1 MFLLY
6 IEESNYNNKQL
17 YYTYERVT
25 AMVEFRQNYH
35 TSILERIFVE
45 RINIVSFTLKA
56 KLMIRIFC
64 EKDHR
69 SLALILIISP
79 SSFMD
84 FFFRLLDIIDAYEKQ
99 VLGLQKQIEF
109 YK

>member
-1 MFLLY
+1 
-6 IEESNYNNKQL
+6 
-17 YYTYERVT
+17 
-25 AMVEFRQNYH
+25 MVELRQNYH
-35 TSILERIFVE
+35 TSILEKKFVE
-45 RINIVSFTLKA
+45 RNNIVSFTLNSKID
-56 KLMIRIFC
+56 KNFC

-69 SLALILIISP
+69 SLALILIISA

>member
-1 MFLLY
+1 M
-6 IEESNYNNKQL
+6 
-17 YYTYERVT
+17 ER
-25 AMVEFRQNYH
+25 N
-35 TSILERIFVE
+35 
-45 RINIVSFTLKA
+45 NIVSFTLNSKIDD
-56 KLMIRIFC
+56 KNFC

-69 SLALILIISP
+69 SLALILIISA
-79 SSFMD
+79 SSIMD